1 MRSVGKHGAP
11 SGVAAPKK
19 ITLNFVLVVVLGFFF
34 EDDECEESLYRLYRP
49 WRPQHEKLS

>member
-19 ITLNFVLVVVLGFFF
+19 ITLDFVLVVVLGFFF